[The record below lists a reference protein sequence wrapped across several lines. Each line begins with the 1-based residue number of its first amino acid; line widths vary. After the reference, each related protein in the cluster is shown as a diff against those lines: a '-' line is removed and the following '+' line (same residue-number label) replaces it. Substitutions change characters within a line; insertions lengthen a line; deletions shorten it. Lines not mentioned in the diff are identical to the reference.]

1 LFQGR
6 IEMDKMEFNGKATYF
21 VAVKVFLR
29 DGGKLLVVH
38 DAWGTWELP
47 GGRIRL
53 EEFQRPLGEV
63 VGRKIREELGDKVKY
78 SGLKPTGTFFQVRR
92 FENIGGESEQE
103 VRIFAIGFEA
113 QYEDGEI
120 ELGGDHDEMRW
131 VNVGNFEPLK
141 LQDNDWMRGVEDYLW
156 LEREEK

>member
-6 IEMDKMEFNGKATYF
+6 REMDKMEFNGKATYF

-29 DGGKLLVVH
+29 DGEKLLVVH

-53 EEFQRPLGEV
+53 EEFQRSLDEV
-63 VGRKIREELGDKVKY
+63 VVRKIREELGDKVKY

-92 FENIGGESEQE
+92 SENIGGESEQE
-103 VRIFAIGFEA
+103 VKIFAVGFEA
-113 QYEDGEI
+113 QYKGGEI
-120 ELGGDHDEMRW
+120 KLSEVHDEMRW
-131 VNVGNFEPLK
+131 VDVGNFEPLK
-141 LQDNDWMRGVEDYLW
+141 LQDNDWMRGVEDYLR
-156 LEREEK
+156 LGGER